1 MMFTPELFSSFTC
14 AGRAYVISLAFIS
27 SSSGSVDH
35 PMPLPNYFADAPLKL
50 DSGRF
55 SVAPTDSLPVR
66 VLFES
71 ERVSSAK
78 LDREKLWKHLS
89 ELRSKA
95 IANGLQ
101 LLSADEISAEVA
113 RRRGEL

>member
-1 MMFTPELFSSFTC
+1 MFTPESFSSFTC
-14 AGRAYVISLAFIS
+14 AGRAYAISLAFI

-55 SVAPTDSLPVR
+55 SVAPTDSRPVR

-71 ERVSSAK
+71 ERLSSAK